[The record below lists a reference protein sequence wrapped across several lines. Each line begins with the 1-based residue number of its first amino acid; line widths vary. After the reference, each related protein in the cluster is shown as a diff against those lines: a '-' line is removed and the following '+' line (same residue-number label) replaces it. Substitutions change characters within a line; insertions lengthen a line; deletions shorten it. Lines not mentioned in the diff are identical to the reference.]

1 MRFHAVGKAHQ
12 YLPLAPSPGL
22 SVLPQVLHSS
32 DQCTL
37 PSLTGHFFE
46 APEQF
51 CPPALERLVRWQMHR
66 RNGVDF
72 STNCTTYLSHD
83 FGQDHHPLPLEDME
97 RMKGMKSTGGYSS
110 YNVKCF
116 AHWKNLTFPQ
126 APYSAMPTGSRV
138 TLHWTRSQ
146 FFFYWETNV
155 TNLDLLKMKSVTKTL
170 QAPSPT
176 STKASAW
183 PDPSFFSPQ
192 KNNHVKNLGSTSGL
206 LSHNATPYTPPSI
219 DTNPGSAGWV

>member
-1 MRFHAVGKAHQ
+1 M
-12 YLPLAPSPGL
+12 
-22 SVLPQVLHSS
+22 
-32 DQCTL
+32 
-37 PSLTGHFFE
+37 
-46 APEQF
+46 
-51 CPPALERLVRWQMHR
+51 
-66 RNGVDF
+66 
-72 STNCTTYLSHD
+72 
-83 FGQDHHPLPLEDME
+83 
-97 RMKGMKSTGGYSS
+97 
-110 YNVKCF
+110 
-116 AHWKNLTFPQ
+116 TFPQ
-126 APYSAMPTGSRV
+126 APYSATPTGSRI

-206 LSHNATPYTPPSI
+206 LSHTAIPYTPPSI
-219 DTNPGSAGWV
+219 DTPQISRLGLRPKEGIVRFPGWQGITAKPQPGQNSKLAKEDRRKTGLPTRSPPPSHPRQQAHIPDQ